1 MKFIGFVDSSVG
13 QRFELSRLFSALL
26 VSFCALIFVFSLAG
40 CKEKDAKIRHGEGQ
54 VASQQER
61 EQQYRNL
68 IDQVVRTAEAQ
79 ENYPDQTFLRGALGR
94 LNKWLAS
101 KPTSPDFVP
110 DPEYDD
116 LRQRFEELSKSAQAF
131 NDVFKRFADEA
142 QSVEEKDCAD
152 LDAALAE
159 LKSSLKT
166 LETDCESNAL
176 GVFRIILETLE
187 GKLSATKEVQF
198 ADPTESYRALVQQLA
213 NSPDYQVYNFHAL
226 SEGASNYARLLDID
240 SKNFLP
246 QDADYLRSIVW
257 FRDVFNWAKG
267 PKQDDMAVVLQ
278 LFDWT
283 VKNVV
288 LSSPI
293 VVQSRPVAQLEWQTL
308 LLGQGSPIDRAI
320 VFIELL
326 RQHRLDAFIVR
337 PEEEKTENFP
347 VVVGVRLDGE
357 TYLFDMGY
365 GLPYIS
371 ASAEALALGDEL
383 EFNEVATLREVSKD
397 DAILRAFDLPKRVYP
412 ATSDDFQ
419 KVVAYVPS
427 TPFHVASRMIP
438 MEQEFSG
445 SVSTVLSTPFDIQK
459 ERISALAGVADVKRL
474 QEANAAI
481 LEQTIFP
488 DEADL
493 LTKVFMLP
501 LENAANLDVTTASDK
516 NNSDAIED
524 YTGDSS
530 SQYEGNVS
538 GSKKSILAPL
548 WIGKILYLRGK
559 FVDDSGAAHWLLQG
573 RVSDRILKKRESNIP
588 QLVEKNLQDYVQWA
602 QSQGQDVSQDNLRQL
617 ANETALTYQLEIATK
632 RYVKLL
638 TSYELAVL
646 SYANASYD
654 AALERLNDDSLRYT
668 RSTNEMISGDE
679 IRNAANYLRG
689 RLLERKAQWSAAV
702 SRFASGRD
710 YGSMVRA
717 KWIAQLANIP
727 LPNSLTESTESNGNA
742 TGQEPQEAVEATPES
757 ATQDAA
763 SNTDASVEENATEP
777 QEAVEATPESAAQ
790 DAASNADATVEEN
803 APEPQEAVE
812 ATPESATQ
820 APASNADASVEE
832 NATAPQEAVETTPED
847 ATAPEDPVADE
858 PQAPAD
864 ETVAEE
870 PADQI

>member
-13 QRFELSRLFSALL
+13 QRFEASRLFSALL
-26 VSFCALIFVFSLAG
+26 ASFCALIVLFSLAG
-40 CKEKDAKIRHGEGQ
+40 CKEKDQKVRHGEGQ
-54 VASQQER
+54 AASQQER

-94 LNKWLAS
+94 LNKWLAA

-110 DPEYDD
+110 DSEYDD
-116 LRQRFEELSKSAQAF
+116 LRQRFEELSKSAQTF
-131 NDVFKRFADEA
+131 NDVFKRFADES
-142 QSVEEKDCAD
+142 QTVEEKDCAV

-159 LKSSLKT
+159 LKTSLET
-166 LETDCESNAL
+166 LETDCKSNAL
-176 GVFRIILETLE
+176 NIFRIILETLE

-198 ADPTESYRALVQQLA
+198 ADPTESYRAIAQQLA
-213 NSPDYQVYNFHAL
+213 NSPDYGIFNFHAL
-226 SEGASNYARLLDID
+226 YEGASNYARLLDID

-246 QDADYLRSIVW
+246 QDADYLRSVVW
-257 FRDVFNWAKG
+257 CRDVFNWAKG
-267 PKQDDMAVVLQ
+267 SKQDDMAVVLQ

-293 VVQSRPVAQLEWQTL
+293 VIQSRPVAQLEWQTL
-308 LLGQGSPIDRAI
+308 LLGQGSPVDRAI

-337 PEEEKTENFP
+337 PEGETPEDFP
-347 VVVGVRLDGE
+347 AVVGVRLDGE

-365 GLPYIS
+365 GLPYVS
-371 ASAEALALGDEL
+371 ASADALTLDDEL
-383 EFNEVATLREVSKD
+383 AFNKVATLREVAKD
-397 DAILRAFDLPKRVYP
+397 DAILRAFDLPVRVYP
-412 ATSDDFQ
+412 ATSADFQ

-427 TPFHVASRMIP
+427 TPFHVVSRMIP

-445 SVSTVLSTPFDIQK
+445 SLSTVLSTPFDVQK
-459 ERISALAGVADVKRL
+459 ERIAELEGVVAVKRL
-474 QEANAAI
+474 QEANAPI

-516 NNSDAIED
+516 NTSDAIED

-530 SQYEGNVS
+530 AQYEGNVS

-602 QSQGQDVSQDNLRQL
+602 QSQGEDVSQDDLRQL

-654 AALERLNDDSLRYT
+654 AAMERLNDDSLRYV
-668 RSTNEMISGDE
+668 RNANEMISGDE

-689 RLLERKAQWSAAV
+689 RLLERKAEWSAAA

-717 KWIAQLANIP
+717 KWIAQVANIP
-727 LPNSLTESTESNGNA
+727 LPSQLTEPTNSSDDATESKQQDVTESKPEDLTQDVA
-742 TGQEPQEAVEATPES
+742 SAAIEHVEETAQEPQAPLETKPEDAV
-757 ATQDAA
+757 QDDAA
-763 SNTDASVEENATEP
+763 SVNDNLEETVQPP
-777 QEAVEATPESAAQ
+777 QEALG
-790 DAASNADATVEEN
+790 
-803 APEPQEAVE
+803 
-812 ATPESATQ
+812 
-820 APASNADASVEE
+820 
-832 NATAPQEAVETTPED
+832 TTPED
-847 ATAPEDPVADE
+847 AVPLEEPVTDE
-858 PQAPAD
+858 LQAPTD
-864 ETVAEE
+864 ETAAEE
-870 PADQI
+870 SPDQL

>member
-26 VSFCALIFVFSLAG
+26 VSFCALTVVFSLAG
-40 CKEKDAKIRHGEGQ
+40 CKEKEQKMRHGEGQ

-94 LNKWLAS
+94 LNKWLAA

-110 DPEYDD
+110 DPEYDE
-116 LRQRFEELSKSAQAF
+116 LRQRFEDLSKSAQTF
-131 NDVFKRFADEA
+131 NDVFKRFVDES

-152 LDAALAE
+152 LDAALAQ

-166 LETDCESNAL
+166 LETDCKSNAL

-213 NSPDYQVYNFHAL
+213 NSPDYEVFNFHAL
-226 SEGASNYARLLDID
+226 YEGASNYARLLDID

-257 FRDVFNWAKG
+257 CRDVFNWAKG

-308 LLGQGSPIDRAI
+308 LLGQGSPVDRAI

-326 RQHRLDAFIVR
+326 RQHRLDAFVVR
-337 PEEEKTENFP
+337 PEGKTPENFP

-365 GLPYIS
+365 GLPYVS
-371 ASAEALALGDEL
+371 ASADALALDDEL
-383 EFNEVATLREVSKD
+383 AFNKVATLREAAKD
-397 DAILRAFDLPKRVYP
+397 DAILRAFDLPVRVYP
-412 ATSDDFQ
+412 ATSADFQ

-459 ERISALAGVADVKRL
+459 ERIAALDRVADVRRL

-493 LTKVFMLP
+493 MTKVFMLP

-530 SQYEGNVS
+530 AQYEGNVS

-602 QSQGQDVSQDNLRQL
+602 QSQGQDVSQDDLRRL

-654 AALERLNDDSLRYT
+654 AAMERLNDDSLRYT

-679 IRNAANYLRG
+679 IRNAANYLCG
-689 RLLERKAQWSAAV
+689 RLLERKAEWSAAA
-702 SRFASGRD
+702 SRLASGRD

-717 KWIAQLANIP
+717 KWIAQIANIP
-727 LPNSLTESTESNGNA
+727 LPASLTEPTESNGDAAEPDLQNV
-742 TGQEPQEAVEATPES
+742 TGATPEDS
-757 ATQDAA
+757 
-763 SNTDASVEENATEP
+763 
-777 QEAVEATPESAAQ
+777 
-790 DAASNADATVEEN
+790 
-803 APEPQEAVE
+803 
-812 ATPESATQ
+812 TQ
-820 APASNADASVEE
+820 APAPDADKPVEE
-832 NATAPQEAVETTPED
+832 TAPDPQATVETTPED
-847 ATAPEDPVADE
+847 ATQAPAPDADKPVEETAPEPQATVETTSEDATHAPASDAGEPVEETAPEPQETVETTSEDALPLEEPVADE

-864 ETVAEE
+864 ETAVEE
-870 PADQI
+870 PANQI